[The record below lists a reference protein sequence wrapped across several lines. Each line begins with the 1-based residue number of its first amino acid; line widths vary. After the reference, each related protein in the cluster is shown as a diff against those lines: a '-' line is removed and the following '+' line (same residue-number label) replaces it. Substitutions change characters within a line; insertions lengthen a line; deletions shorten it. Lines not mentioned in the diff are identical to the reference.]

1 MIGFVYLLFPFGNN
15 IRIFIIKHNKMALLA
30 YLHYT
35 TDIFEVF
42 MTDVARYQQK
52 SKALS
57 ALSIAGVA
65 LTLGLAGCSN
75 SETTEATANA
85 DGAAAT
91 EGQNIELLNV
101 SYDVARDFYKDYNP
115 LFVEHYKAEH
125 PDSKILIKQSHGG
138 SSKQALSVANGLQA
152 DVATMNQGSDI
163 ELLEKE
169 GLVDSDWESQ
179 FPDNAVPFTSTIV
192 FLVRKDNPKNIQ
204 DWEDLTKDGVEIV
217 MANPK
222 VTGNGRYAFLGAYGY
237 GLHAF
242 DQDETKAK
250 GYVKDMLK
258 NVKVYENGGRAATTT
273 FVQRGIGD
281 VLVTFE
287 NEANLAATDFGAGQ
301 VDIVYPKYSIKSES
315 PVAVVKTVTD
325 KKGTTD
331 AAKAYLDYLWSEPA
345 QQLAAD
351 LYLRPSVKSVL
362 DKNSDKL
369 PPVETF
375 RPNDAFGTWDE
386 IMSTYFSDGGVFDQ
400 LAVNA
405 PQ

>member
-1 MIGFVYLLFPFGNN
+1 MTSYITGY
-15 IRIFIIKHNKMALLA
+15 KNK
-30 YLHYT
+30 T
-35 TDIFEVF
+35 
-42 MTDVARYQQK
+42 
-52 SKALS
+52 LS

-65 LTLGLAGCSN
+65 LTLGIAGCSN
-75 SETTEATANA
+75 SEKTESTANTDA
-85 DGAAAT
+85 EGTPAAT

-115 LFVEHYKAEH
+115 LFVEHYKSEH
-125 PDSKILIKQSHGG
+125 PNSEILIKQSHGG

-163 ELLEKE
+163 ELLEKK
-169 GLVDSDWESQ
+169 GLVEAEWASK

-192 FLVRKDNPKNIQ
+192 FLVRKDNPKNIK
-204 DWEDLTKDGVEIV
+204 DWEDLTKAGTEIV
-217 MANPK
+217 LANPK

-242 DQDETKAK
+242 NNDESAAK
-250 GYVKDMLK
+250 SYVKDMLK

-287 NEANLAATDFGAGQ
+287 NEANLAATDFGKGK
-301 VDIVYPKYSIKSES
+301 VDIIYPKYSIKSES
-315 PVAVVKTVTD
+315 PVAVVKSVTD
-325 KKGTTD
+325 KKGTTT

-369 PPVETF
+369 PPIETF
-375 RPNDAFGTWDE
+375 RPNDAFGSWDE
-386 IMSTYFSDGGVFDQ
+386 IMTTYFSDNGVFDQ
-400 LAVNA
+400 LAAHA

>member
-1 MIGFVYLLFPFGNN
+1 MTS
-15 IRIFIIKHNKMALLA
+15 
-30 YLHYT
+30 YT
-35 TDIFEVF
+35 TGYKYKNK
-42 MTDVARYQQK
+42 T
-52 SKALS
+52 LS

-65 LTLGLAGCSN
+65 LTLGMAGCSN
-75 SETTEATANA
+75 SEKAEPATNA
-85 DGAAAT
+85 EGTPATT
-91 EGQNIELLNV
+91 EGQDIELLNV

-115 LFVEHYKAEH
+115 LFVDHYKAEN
-125 PDSKILIKQSHGG
+125 PNSNILIKQSHGG

-163 ELLEKE
+163 ELLEKK
-169 GLVDSDWESQ
+169 GLVEADWQSK

-192 FLVRKDNPKNIQ
+192 FLVRKDNPKGIN
-204 DWEDLTKDGVEIV
+204 DWQDLTKEGVEIV

-242 DQDETKAK
+242 NKDETQAK
-250 GYVKDMLK
+250 NYVKDMLK

-287 NEANLAATDFGAGQ
+287 NEANLAATDFGLGK

-331 AAKAYLDYLWSEPA
+331 AAKAYLDYLWSEQA
-345 QQLAAD
+345 QQLAAN

-369 PPVETF
+369 PPIDTF

-386 IMSTYFSDGGVFDQ
+386 IMATYFSDGGVFDQ
-400 LAVNA
+400 LAINA
-405 PQ
+405 PK

>member
-1 MIGFVYLLFPFGNN
+1 MTYQAEPFY
-15 IRIFIIKHNKMALLA
+15 KNKA
-30 YLHYT
+30 
-35 TDIFEVF
+35 I
-42 MTDVARYQQK
+42 
-52 SKALS
+52 S
-57 ALSIAGVA
+57 ALSIAGMAV
-65 LTLGLAGCSN
+65 TLGLAGCSN
-75 SETTEATANA
+75 NDTAETTANA
-85 DGAAAT
+85 DGT
-91 EGQNIELLNV
+91 PSENIELLNV

-115 LFVEHYKAEH
+115 MFVEHYKSENPNATVN
-125 PDSKILIKQSHGG
+125 IKQSHGG

-163 ELLEKE
+163 ELLQKE
-169 GLVDSDWESQ
+169 GLVANDWEAQ

-192 FLVRKDNPKNIQ
+192 FLVRKDNPKNIN
-204 DWEDLTKDGVEIV
+204 DWEDLTKDGIEIV

-242 DQDETKAK
+242 DNNEDNAK
-250 GYVKDMLK
+250 SYVRDMLK

-287 NEANLAATDFGAGQ
+287 NEANLAATQFGAGQ

-315 PVAVVKTVTD
+315 PVAIVNAVTD
-325 KKGTTD
+325 KKGTTK

-351 LYLRPSVKSVL
+351 LYLRPSVKCVL
-362 DKNSDKL
+362 DKNGDKL
-369 PPVETF
+369 PAVETF

-386 IMSTYFSDGGVFDQ
+386 IMGTFFSDNGVFDQ
-400 LAVNA
+400 LAINA

>member
-1 MIGFVYLLFPFGNN
+1 
-15 IRIFIIKHNKMALLA
+15 
-30 YLHYT
+30 
-35 TDIFEVF
+35 

-75 SETTEATANA
+75 SETTEATANT

-204 DWEDLTKDGVEIV
+204 DWKDLTKDGVEIV

>member
-1 MIGFVYLLFPFGNN
+1 MTTDTAG
-15 IRIFIIKHNKMALLA
+15 
-30 YLHYT
+30 YLHKNKT
-35 TDIFEVF
+35 L
-42 MTDVARYQQK
+42 K
-52 SKALS
+52 

-65 LTLGLAGCSN
+65 LSLGIAGCSN
-75 SETTEATANA
+75 NEQADTTANA
-85 DGAAAT
+85 EGAVATT
-91 EGQNIELLNV
+91 EGQDIELLNV

-115 LFVEHYKAEH
+115 LFVEHYKSAH
-125 PDSKILIKQSHGG
+125 PNSKILINQSHGG

-163 ELLEKE
+163 ELLEAK
-169 GLVDSDWESQ
+169 GLVESDWESK

-192 FLVRKDNPKNIQ
+192 FLVRKDNPKGIN
-204 DWEDLTKDGVEIV
+204 DWEDLTKAGVEIV

-242 DQDETKAK
+242 NDDEANAK
-250 GYVKDMLK
+250 NYVKELLK

-301 VDIVYPKYSIKSES
+301 VDIVYPSYSIKSES

-325 KKGTTD
+325 KKGTTE

-351 LYLRPSVKSVL
+351 LYLRPSVKTVL
-362 DKNSDKL
+362 DKNGDKL
-369 PPVETF
+369 PPIETF

-386 IMSTYFSDGGVFDQ
+386 IMSTYFSDGGIFDQ

>member
-1 MIGFVYLLFPFGNN
+1 MTSYTAGKRLNKTINLKNSTLKNN
-15 IRIFIIKHNKMALLA
+15 SFKNNKA
-30 YLHYT
+30 
-35 TDIFEVF
+35 FNV
-42 MTDVARYQQK
+42 
-52 SKALS
+52 
-57 ALSIAGVA
+57 LSIASVVM
-65 LTLGLAGCSN
+65 TMSLGLAGCN
-75 SETTEATANA
+75 KTEQAASPTATN
-85 DGAAAT
+85 DTPAT
-91 EGQNIELLNV
+91 ETQNIELLNV

-115 LFVEHYKAEH
+115 LFVEHYKAEN
-125 PDSKILIKQSHGG
+125 PDTKVSVNQSHGG
-138 SSKQALSVANGLQA
+138 SSKQAQSIASGLQA

-163 ELLEKE
+163 ELLERK
-169 GLVDSDWESQ
+169 GLVAADWEGQ

-192 FLVRKDNPKNIQ
+192 FLVRKDNPKNIKDWQ
-204 DWEDLTKDGVEIV
+204 DLAQSGLEIV

-242 DQDETKAK
+242 NNEEAPAK
-250 GYVKDMLK
+250 SYVKDMLK

-287 NEANLAATDFGAGQ
+287 NEANLAATQFGAGK

-315 PVAVVKTVTD
+315 PVAIVNTVTD
-325 KKGTTD
+325 KKGTTA

-351 LYLRPSVKSVL
+351 LYLRPSDKGVL

-369 PPVETF
+369 PPIETF
-375 RPNDAFGTWDE
+375 RPNDAFGSWDD
-386 IMSTYFSDGGVFDQ
+386 IMGTFFSSGGVFDQ
-400 LAVNA
+400 LATNA

>member
-1 MIGFVYLLFPFGNN
+1 MKSYAASSLFGKSKN
-15 IRIFIIKHNKMALLA
+15 
-30 YLHYT
+30 
-35 TDIFEVF
+35 
-42 MTDVARYQQK
+42 

-65 LTLGLAGCSN
+65 MTLGLTACSSN
-75 SETTEATANA
+75 DTAETTNA
-85 DGAAAT
+85 DGTAA
-91 EGQNIELLNV
+91 ENIELLNV
-101 SYDVARDFYKDYNP
+101 SYDVARDFYKGYNP
-115 LFVEHYKAEH
+115 LFIEQYKADN
-125 PDSKILIKQSHGG
+125 PGANISVNQSHGG
-138 SSKQALSVANGLQA
+138 SSKQASSVASGLQA

-163 ELLEKE
+163 ELLENA
-169 GLVDSDWESQ
+169 GLVASDWEGQ

-192 FLVRKDNPKNIQ
+192 FLVRKDNPKNIK
-204 DWEDLTKDGVEIV
+204 DWEDLTQSGLEIV

-242 DQDETKAK
+242 DNDESKAK

-287 NEANLAATDFGAGQ
+287 NEANLAATDFGKGE

-315 PVAVVKTVTD
+315 PVAIVNTVTD
-325 KKGTTD
+325 KKGTTA

-369 PPVETF
+369 PEIETF
-375 RPNDAFGTWDE
+375 RPNDAFGSWDE
-386 IMSTYFSDGGVFDQ
+386 IMGTFFSDNGVFDQ
-400 LAVNA
+400 LSINA

>member
-1 MIGFVYLLFPFGNN
+1 M
-15 IRIFIIKHNKMALLA
+15 
-30 YLHYT
+30 
-35 TDIFEVF
+35 
-42 MTDVARYQQK
+42 
-52 SKALS
+52 KALNTKPANPYANRYTS
-57 ALSIAGVA
+57 YAKVVSTAA
-65 LTLGLAGCSN
+65 LTIAALGLSACNKTPEPAATGTDSAV
-75 SETTEATANA
+75 TT
-85 DGAAAT
+85 T
-91 EGQNIELLNV
+91 EGQDIELLNV

-115 LFVEHYKAEH
+115 MFVEKYTAEH
-125 PDSKILIKQSHGG
+125 PGANVNIKQSHGG

-163 ELLEKE
+163 ELLQKK
-169 GLVDSDWESQ
+169 GLVADDWEKQ

-192 FLVRKDNPKNIQ
+192 FLVRKDNPKGIN
-204 DWEDLTKDGVEIV
+204 DWQDLTKPGVEIV

-242 DQDETKAK
+242 DNNEDQAK

-287 NEANLAATDFGAGQ
+287 NEANLAATQFGKGQ

-315 PVAVVKTVTD
+315 PVAVVKAVTD

-351 LYLRPSVKSVL
+351 LYLRPSVHSVL
-362 DKNSDKL
+362 AANSDKL
-369 PPVETF
+369 PPVDTF

-400 LAVNA
+400 LAVNN

>member
-1 MIGFVYLLFPFGNN
+1 
-15 IRIFIIKHNKMALLA
+15 
-30 YLHYT
+30 
-35 TDIFEVF
+35 
-42 MTDVARYQQK
+42 MTYATRYQQK
-52 SKALS
+52 SKALNV
-57 ALSIAGVA
+57 LGMAGVA

-75 SETTEATANA
+75 NDQAETAASA
-85 DGAAAT
+85 DGAAT
-91 EGQNIELLNV
+91 DSQTIELLNV

-115 LFVEHYKAEH
+115 LFVEHYKTENPNAN
-125 PDSKILIKQSHGG
+125 ITINQSHGG

-163 ELLEKE
+163 ELLEKK
-169 GLVDSDWESQ
+169 GLVESDWQSK

-192 FLVRKDNPKNIQ
+192 FLVRKDNPKGIN
-204 DWEDLTKDGVEIV
+204 DWQDLTKEGVEIV

-242 DQDETKAK
+242 NNDETAAK
-250 GYVKDMLK
+250 SYVKDMLS

-287 NEANLAATDFGAGQ
+287 NEANLAATDFGAGK

-315 PVAVVKTVTD
+315 PVAVVKSVTD
-325 KKGTTD
+325 KKGTTE

-369 PPVETF
+369 PPVDTF

-400 LAVNA
+400 LGYQSAKIITV
-405 PQ
+405 

>member
-1 MIGFVYLLFPFGNN
+1 MIGFACLLFPFGNN

-52 SKALS
+52 SKTLS

-75 SETTEATANA
+75 SETTEAAA
-85 DGAAAT
+85 DGSATT

-163 ELLEKE
+163 ELLEKK
-169 GLVDSDWESQ
+169 GLVESDWESK

-192 FLVRKDNPKNIQ
+192 FLVRKDNPENIK

-242 DQDETKAK
+242 NQDETKAQ

>member
-1 MIGFVYLLFPFGNN
+1 
-15 IRIFIIKHNKMALLA
+15 
-30 YLHYT
+30 
-35 TDIFEVF
+35 
-42 MTDVARYQQK
+42 MTSNTASYQHK
-52 SKALS
+52 KKTLS
-57 ALSIAGVA
+57 TLSIVGVA
-65 LTLGLAGCSN
+65 LSLGLAGCSN
-75 SETTEATANA
+75 NDKVDTAA
-85 DGAAAT
+85 KTDDASTAA
-91 EGQNIELLNV
+91 QNIELLNV

-115 LFVEHYKAEH
+115 LFIEHYKAEN
-125 PDSKILIKQSHGG
+125 PDVNITVNQSHGG

-163 ELLEKE
+163 ELLEQK
-169 GLVDSDWESQ
+169 GLVASDWEGQ

-192 FLVRKDNPKNIQ
+192 FLVRKDNPKNIK
-204 DWEDLTKDGVEIV
+204 DWEDLTQSGVEIV

-242 DQDETKAK
+242 NKDEAKTKS
-250 GYVKDMLK
+250 YVKDMLK
-258 NVKVYENGGRAATTT
+258 NVKVYESGGRAATTT

-287 NEANLAATDFGAGQ
+287 NEANLAATQFGVGK
-301 VDIVYPKYSIKSES
+301 VDIIYPKYSIKSES
-315 PVAVVKTVTD
+315 PVAIVNSVTD
-325 KKGTTD
+325 KKGTTA

-362 DKNSDKL
+362 DKNGDKL
-369 PPVETF
+369 PAIETF
-375 RPNDAFGTWDE
+375 RPNDTFGSWDE
-386 IMSTYFSDGGVFDQ
+386 IMGTFFSDGGVFDK

>member
-1 MIGFVYLLFPFGNN
+1 MTFTTPNSTY
-15 IRIFIIKHNKMALLA
+15 KNKTLSVLS
-30 YLHYT
+30 
-35 TDIFEVF
+35 
-42 MTDVARYQQK
+42 VAGI
-52 SKALS
+52 ALS
-57 ALSIAGVA
+57 
-65 LTLGLAGCSN
+65 LGLAGCSSN
-75 SETTEATANA
+75 ESADTVTNA
-85 DGAAAT
+85 DGTTSAG
-91 EGQNIELLNV
+91 ENIELLNV

-115 LFVEHYKAEH
+115 MFVEHYQSEN
-125 PDSKILIKQSHGG
+125 PGSNISIQQSHGG

-163 ELLEKE
+163 ELLEKRE
-169 GLVDSDWESQ
+169 LVEANWEEQ

-192 FLVRKDNPKNIQ
+192 FLVRKDNPKNIN
-204 DWEDLTKDGVEIV
+204 DWEDLTRDGVEIV

-242 DQDETKAK
+242 DNNEDAAK
-250 GYVKDMLK
+250 NYVRDMLK

-273 FVQRGIGD
+273 FVQRGLGD
-281 VLVTFE
+281 VLITFE
-287 NEANLAATDFGAGQ
+287 NEANLAANQFGQGQ
-301 VDIVYPKYSIKSES
+301 VDIVYPDYSIKSES
-315 PVAVVKTVTD
+315 PVAIVKTVTD
-325 KKGTTD
+325 KKGTTA

-351 LYLRPSVKSVL
+351 LYLRPSVQSVL
-362 DKNSDKL
+362 DKNGDKL

-375 RPNDAFGTWDE
+375 RPNDAFGSWDD
-386 IMSTYFSDGGVFDQ
+386 IMGTFFSDGGTFDQ

>member
-1 MIGFVYLLFPFGNN
+1 
-15 IRIFIIKHNKMALLA
+15 
-30 YLHYT
+30 
-35 TDIFEVF
+35 

>member
-1 MIGFVYLLFPFGNN
+1 M
-15 IRIFIIKHNKMALLA
+15 
-30 YLHYT
+30 T
-35 TDIFEVF
+35 TNTADQTLSQPASPYKTRARHVLG
-42 MTDVARYQQK
+42 VA
-52 SKALS
+52 
-57 ALSIAGVA
+57 SIAMTMGMV
-65 LTLGLAGCSN
+65 GCSSN
-75 SETTEATANA
+75 EQA
-85 DGAAAT
+85 DTSAAT
-91 EGQNIELLNV
+91 DNAAGDGQNIELLNV

-115 LFVEHYKAEH
+115 MFVEHYKAEH
-125 PDSKILIKQSHGG
+125 PNANVQIKQSHGG

-163 ELLEKE
+163 ELLEKK
-169 GLVDSDWESQ
+169 GLVASDWESQ

-192 FLVRKDNPKNIQ
+192 FLVRKDNPKNINE
-204 DWEDLTKDGVEIV
+204 WADLTKPDLEIV

-242 DQDETKAK
+242 NNEEAPAK
-250 GYVKDMLK
+250 EYVRDLLK

-273 FVQRGIGD
+273 FVHRGIGD

-287 NEANLAATDFGAGQ
+287 NEANLAATKFGAGQ

-315 PVAVVKTVTD
+315 PVAVVNAVTE

-351 LYLRPSVKSVL
+351 LYLRPSVASVL
-362 DKNSDKL
+362 EKNSDKL

-375 RPNDAFGTWDE
+375 RPNDTFGTWDE

>member
-1 MIGFVYLLFPFGNN
+1 MTFTTKSYSLCKNAIT
-15 IRIFIIKHNKMALLA
+15 KHK
-30 YLHYT
+30 T
-35 TDIFEVF
+35 
-42 MTDVARYQQK
+42 
-52 SKALS
+52 LS

-65 LTLGLAGCSN
+65 ITLGLAGCSN
-75 SETTEATANA
+75 NESTDTAT
-85 DGAAAT
+85 DSAAT
-91 EGQNIELLNV
+91 GEAQNIELLNV

-115 LFVEHYKAEH
+115 MFIEQYKADN
-125 PDSKILIKQSHGG
+125 PNATVNIKQSHGG

-163 ELLEKE
+163 ELLQKE
-169 GLVDSDWESQ
+169 GLVADDWEAQ

-192 FLVRKDNPKNIQ
+192 FLVRKDNPKNIN
-204 DWEDLTKDGVEIV
+204 DWEDLTQSDVEIV

-242 DQDETKAK
+242 DNDKTQAES
-250 GYVKDMLK
+250 YVRDLLK

-287 NEANLAATDFGAGQ
+287 NEANLAATKFGAGQ

-315 PVAVVKTVTD
+315 PVAIVSTVTD
-325 KKGTTD
+325 KKGTTA

-351 LYLRPSVKSVL
+351 LYLRPSVQSVL
-362 DKNSDKL
+362 DKNGDKL
-369 PPVETF
+369 PPIETF
-375 RPNDAFGTWDE
+375 RPNDAFGSWDE
-386 IMSTYFSDGGVFDQ
+386 IMSTFFSDNGVFDK